1 MAEIMTYADDTDQT
15 QEISQHIV
23 ISRDKSVYVPEIIR
37 KSIVYRDHN
46 VECLTFDCPR
56 YWSGIDIS
64 ELNIYV
70 NYIAEGQKKK
80 EEDPGS
86 FLCENVVVDEDD
98 TDIFHFDWII
108 TSNASEF
115 PDKLIFLV
123 CAKSVDAEGNEDVH
137 WNSRLCTSL
146 EVQEGMEASDSIV
159 KKYPDVIESILSK
172 LGKQIELRNSG
183 IAIQYRNA
191 GENIWTDLVQL
202 EDIRGD
208 AAVIIESNFKGSDT
222 TANIIAKTG
231 ETGDKWYSTDEGVY
245 YMLST
250 SGEWINCGSGENLK
264 KIEDEI
270 GALKGDLSQLSE
282 ENKGLTGRVETLEK
296 GGTTG
301 GSTSIESFTS
311 WLAIGD
317 SITVGYSNSNY
328 SYADILAEKY
338 GIYLVKDAITGT
350 HISTDSNF
358 GTSFANRYSE
368 NADDYNLIT
377 VVGGINDWG
386 HGVELGEFNPETTG
400 TDTFANGMNTLV
412 RGLIEKYP
420 NSKIVFFTSN
430 INNNTSAN
438 GITNLKFE
446 DYVDVMRTVCAYY
459 SIPFYP
465 LHLLCGFNGLAT
477 YDLNADTMNS
487 DKTHPLTAGHKK
499 MADIIADCINFVN
512 PVYSYGKG
520 TLDVTLKTSNI
531 PEGASTSEIKE
542 CLTVNVVYENGLS
555 LELSD
560 YTVEGSIVEGEE
572 SVLTIKYRN
581 ISTTFSVTG
590 GESSG
595 EYNLLFQLPEVVSVD
610 SENKVVDL
618 GYAPFTEA
626 SPRTIKA
633 MFNVDSETTVG
644 VSLFR
649 AYVDNINSYC
659 GIGINAVGVEKRM
672 SIASSSSGS
681 GALMASTTAGDYLVY
696 PNDIELFI
704 VWDGSSTVTAYVV
717 DATGIKWS
725 NTFDWVVTT
734 GDGTLKFGHNHTS
747 RYWTGT
753 LSDLKVWGQAFTEQ
767 DVLNNI

>member
-1 MAEIMTYADDTDQT
+1 M
-15 QEISQHIV
+15 
-23 ISRDKSVYVPEIIR
+23 PEF
-37 KSIVYRDHN
+37 KKYS
-46 VECLTFDCPR
+46 EK
-56 YWSGIDIS
+56 S
-64 ELNIYV
+64 EL
-70 NYIAEGQKKK
+70 
-80 EEDPGS
+80 ED
-86 FLCENVVVDEDD
+86 N
-98 TDIFHFDWII
+98 DI
-108 TSNASEF
+108 
-115 PDKLIFLV
+115 
-123 CAKSVDAEGNEDVH
+123 
-137 WNSRLCTSL
+137 
-146 EVQEGMEASDSIV
+146 
-159 KKYPDVIESILSK
+159 SILSESNGK
-172 LGKQIELRNSG
+172 TKKFSFGSLWNFVSYGLKNKTVESLTTSAKNLVDAVNEAATLSKVNASRIDTFTQLPSGSTTGDAELQDIRVGADGTKYSTAGDAVRKQIQATEAKIVPVDSTLKESG
-183 IAIQYRNA
+183 QAA
-191 GENIWTDLVQL
+191 DSKVVGENID
-202 EDIRGD
+202 
-208 AAVIIESNFKGSDT
+208 S
-222 TANIIAKTG
+222 
-231 ETGDKWYSTDEGVY
+231 
-245 YMLST
+245 
-250 SGEWINCGSGENLK
+250 LK
-264 KIEDEI
+264 E
-270 GALKGDLSQLSE
+270 DLSQLSS
-282 ENKGLTGRVETLEK
+282 ENKDLTGRVETLEK

-350 HISTDSNF
+350 HISTDSDF

-368 NADDYNLIT
+368 NEDDFNLIT
-377 VVGGINDWG
+377 VVGGINDWM
-386 HGVELGEFNPETTG
+386 HGVTLGEFVPETTG
-400 TDTFANGMNTLV
+400 TDTFANGMNSLV
-412 RGLIEKYP
+412 RGLLEKYP

-430 INNNTSAN
+430 INNNTSSN
-438 GITNLKFE
+438 GTTNLKFE
-446 DYVDVMRTVCAYY
+446 DYVDVMRTVCEYY
-459 SIPFYP
+459 SVPFYP

-477 YDLNADTMNS
+477 YDLNPNTMNT
-487 DKTHPLTAGHKK
+487 DKTHPLTSGHKK
-499 MADIIADCINFVN
+499 IADVITDCISFVN
-512 PVYSYGKG
+512 PSYGYGKG
-520 TLDVTLKTSNI
+520 TLEITLKTSLI

-590 GESSG
+590 GEPSG

-633 MFNVDSETTVG
+633 VFNVDNETTVG
-644 VSLFR
+644 VALLR
-649 AYVDNINSYC
+649 AYEDNTNAFY
-659 GIGINAVGVEKRM
+659 GVGVNAVGSAKRL
-672 SIASSSSGS
+672 SVINSVGGS
-681 GALMASTTAGDYLVY
+681 GTLMASGNAGDYLVY

-704 VWDGSSTVTAYVV
+704 IWDGSSTVTAYVV

-725 NTFDWVVTT
+725 NTFNWTVTT
-734 GDGTLKFGHNHTS
+734 GEGTLKFGYNHTS